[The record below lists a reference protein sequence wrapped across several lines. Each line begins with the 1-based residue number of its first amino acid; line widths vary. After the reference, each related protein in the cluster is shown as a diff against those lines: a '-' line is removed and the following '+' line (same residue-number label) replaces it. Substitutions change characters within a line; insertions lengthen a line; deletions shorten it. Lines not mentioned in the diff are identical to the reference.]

1 MFYDMGATS
10 TTATIAEYK
19 TVQVKEGG
27 LAEMVPQL
35 SIKVHKSNLY
45 CLRYC
50 SFAGLL
56 LLMLGGGV

>member
-27 LAEMVPQL
+27 MAEMVPQL
-35 SIKVHKSNLY
+35 SIKVNQVFIACVITNLLVCY
-45 CLRYC
+45 C
-50 SFAGLL
+50 
-56 LLMLGGGV
+56 